1 MSRKNEKISYR
12 HIYTLF
18 RKGYSSFIDVELML
32 FKTISM
38 EDELREPNGVT
49 AGTSIR
55 F

>member
-18 RKGYSSFIDVELML
+18 RKGYSNFIDIELML
-32 FKTISM
+32 FKTILM

-49 AGTSIR
+49 TGTSIP